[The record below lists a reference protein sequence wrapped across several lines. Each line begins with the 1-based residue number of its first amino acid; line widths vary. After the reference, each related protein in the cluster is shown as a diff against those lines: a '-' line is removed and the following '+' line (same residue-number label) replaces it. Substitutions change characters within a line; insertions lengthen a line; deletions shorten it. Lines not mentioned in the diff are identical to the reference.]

1 LFNRYILRENLGTI
15 LVVEK
20 KFPGNT
26 ISDSFSHLKETSYG
40 TTCEMDINGLPPLDE
55 IKGIVFCAVI
65 GPIFGISL
73 DTTHAPGDFTIR
85 NKDIGIDDRH
95 RF

>member
-1 LFNRYILRENLGTI
+1 LGTI

-40 TTCEMDINGLPPLDE
+40 TTCEIDINGLPPLDE